1 MKGEKRRKEKIVPPH
16 PFPIEESAEAL
27 GDGGAFGVGQCQS
40 KREEGEKERKT
51 ILCSENLITKV

>member
-27 GDGGAFGVGQCQS
+27 GEGVLLGSANASQ
-40 KREEGEKERKT
+40 KEKKERKREKRFCALK
-51 ILCSENLITKV
+51 I